1 MTRLYLVRHG
11 QASFGTGHYDRLSS
25 LGERQSRL
33 LGQHL
38 QRLAFRADAWHCG
51 TLERQRVTL
60 AGIGQGL
67 EQALPAEAHP
77 AFNEYDHEAIL
88 EAYLPRAMV
97 DMGLTTPEH
106 QAALVTDARQ
116 FQVAFMRVMRHW
128 VEGSSH
134 ERAPFET
141 WPAFR
146 ARVQDGLRRLTEA
159 GRERIV
165 VVTSGGVVACAMQA
179 ALGLGD
185 EQTFSL
191 NWGIYNASV
200 TELRVREGSLL
211 LSGFN
216 SVAHLELA
224 GDPGLLTYR

>member
-11 QASFGTGHYDRLSS
+11 QASFGTGNYDRLSS
-25 LGERQSRL
+25 LGERQARL

-38 QRLAFRADAWHCG
+38 QRLGFRADAWHSG

-60 AGIGQGL
+60 SRIGQGL
-67 EQALPAEAHP
+67 EQALPAEALP

-88 EAYLPRAMV
+88 EAYLPRALV
-97 DMGLTTPEH
+97 DMGMDPENP
-106 QAALVTDARQ
+106 AALLADARQ

-128 VEGSSH
+128 VEGTTH
-134 ERAPFET
+134 ERNPFET

-146 ARVQDGLRRLTEA
+146 TRVQDGLRRLMET
-159 GRERIV
+159 GRERVV
-165 VVTSGGVVACAMQA
+165 VVTSGGPIACAMQA
-179 ALGLGD
+179 ALGLTD
-185 EQTFSL
+185 EQTFTL

-200 TELRVREGSLL
+200 TELRVRKGSLL

-224 GDPGLLTYR
+224 GEPDLLTYR